1 MAQGLRPPGGA
12 SVALWHLPNAVLRP
26 GGLPIFALQ
35 ALYTII
41 VAVLFTWVYNRNR
54 GSALI
59 VVLFHAAINKSAALV
74 YPLVPITDPMLFTQ
88 HIYMVVV
95 AVVSLVA
102 LLLIIATRGRLG
114 LAPGRDDRVIR

>member
-1 MAQGLRPPGGA
+1 M
-12 SVALWHLPNAVLRP
+12 LWHLPNAVLRP

-74 YPLVPITDPMLFTQ
+74 YPLVPITDPMLFT
-88 HIYMVVV
+88 
-95 AVVSLVA
+95 
-102 LLLIIATRGRLG
+102 
-114 LAPGRDDRVIR
+114 